1 MKTLVISYLERCH
14 HLMSSSVN
22 EKSSPFVT
30 HTHTHTHKYFN
41 ISCLWFLFGM
51 VLFFVIPLDLG
62 AQTS

>member
-30 HTHTHTHKYFN
+30 HTHTHTSILISVVYG
-41 ISCLWFLFGM
+41 SCLEWF
-51 VLFFVIPLDLG
+51 FFL
-62 AQTS
+62 